1 MGDGGANRRG
11 RGLTARLGWAA
22 AIAVALLLQAGCVG
36 GRVVAP
42 APDPA
47 ARKAPTRGTATGYR
61 VVRAGDTLYSI
72 AFDAGVDYRALAKW
86 NRIAPP
92 YVIYPGQKIRLTKPK
107 TRSISGARTQ
117 STTKSRAQN
126 NKKGQ
131 RATASGETPGWIW
144 PTEGKVI
151 RRYSSRPASQGID
164 IAGRR
169 GQTIRAAATGRVV
182 YAGSG
187 LRGYGELII
196 VKHNETFLSAY
207 AHNRKILVKEG
218 SKVSRGQPIAEMG
231 STGADRVKLHFE
243 IRRRGRPVDP
253 LQYLPRR

>member
-11 RGLTARLGWAA
+11 GGATAGLGWT
-22 AIAVALLLQAGCVG
+22 AVLATVLLLAGCVWG
-36 GRVVAP
+36 GTVAP
-42 APDPA
+42 APDPG
-47 ARKAPTRGTATGYR
+47 ARKAPSGRAASGYR

-92 YVIYPGQKIRLTKPK
+92 YVIYPGQRIRLTRPATRSPQTAKPK
-107 TRSISGARTQ
+107 TTGTP
-117 STTKSRAQN
+117 RAQTTA
-126 NKKGQ
+126 KSKP
-131 RATASGETPGWIW
+131 ATAPVAARGWSW
-144 PTEGKVI
+144 PTEGRVI
-151 RRYSSRPASQGID
+151 RRYSTRQASKGID

-169 GQTIRAAATGRVV
+169 GQTIRAAAAGRVV

-231 STGADRVKLHFE
+231 STGTDRVKLHFE

-253 LQYLPRR
+253 LQYLPKR